1 MLATSV
7 FQYYIHNYIYSSV
20 LFTSITLFACVFYL
34 LWEAML
40 ISYLSSRTIILPFK
54 TIDDLMQKTDLKIVV
69 QPYSAQMDFFRY
81 STVPILRMA
90 YAERIKP
97 ELPFYVEYFQNAG
110 EHFFFIKKDKCYNNF
125 FAENFAQFDLLTESD
140 DYSVFEDSHAIR

>member
-1 MLATSV
+1 
-7 FQYYIHNYIYSSV
+7 
-20 LFTSITLFACVFYL
+20 
-34 LWEAML
+34 ML

-54 TIDDLMQKTDLKIVV
+54 TIDELMQKTDLKIVV

-90 YAERIKP
+90 YSERIEP

-110 EHFFFIKKDKCYNNF
+110 KHFF
-125 FAENFAQFDLLTESD
+125 S
-140 DYSVFEDSHAIR
+140 

>member
-1 MLATSV
+1 MLISYLSARTITLPFKDVEELMLKSNDKIFV
-7 FQYYIHNYIYSSV
+7 QPYSAQMDSFRYSSV

-81 STVPILRMA
+81 STVPILQMA

-97 ELPFYVEYFQNAG
+97 NLPFCVEYFQNAG
-110 EHFFFIKKDKCYNNF
+110 EHFF
-125 FAENFAQFDLLTESD
+125 S
-140 DYSVFEDSHAIR
+140 